1 MLETLLQNAGRSL
14 AELGH
19 ILSLFNAEVRANT
32 SVPNYQLIH
41 GKDLSKLIAWKFK
54 IASSFAEKFLTLAL
68 TVEKEAILAQPNIC
82 QASAWLK

>member
-1 MLETLLQNAGRSL
+1 LRPSWKQFSA
-14 AELGH
+14 
-19 ILSLFNAEVRANT
+19 T
-32 SVPNYQLIH
+32 SRYQ
-41 GKDLSKLIAWKFK
+41 KSQDLSKLIAWKFK